1 MKSRPSSNKAP
12 TIYRAESS
20 GALIR
25 VHPHPPSREIVV
37 AWAAFLL
44 FCPPKSLPRAGLSS
58 FPVPIFLKCAGL
70 SSLLLDC
77 LLFFCIWPDKYISVC
92 VNAARRGVC
101 LHET

>member
-1 MKSRPSSNKAP
+1 MP

-77 LLFFCIWPDKYISVC
+77 LLFFVFGLTNISVSVSTLPGVEC
-92 VNAARRGVC
+92 VSMKHNIM
-101 LHET
+101 HKK